1 MSIARIF
8 RILNANL
15 ILALPFIIGINC
27 NLAVDCSVEKTAV
40 NSPFCEVPLPTLL
53 WLGSIAWVWIFIRI
67 FNKKKQISLWVL
79 LIPTVILA
87 TLAFAIFLNH
97 RI

>member
-15 ILALPFIIGINC
+15 ILVLPFIIGINC
-27 NLAVDCSVEKTAV
+27 NLAVDCRVETTAV

-79 LIPTVILA
+79 LIPTVMLA
-87 TLAFAIFLNH
+87 TLTFAIFLNH

>member
-8 RILNANL
+8 KILNANF

-27 NLAVDCSVEKTAV
+27 NFAMDCRVEKTAV
-40 NSPFCEVPLPTLL
+40 NSPFCEVPLPILL
-53 WLGSIAWVWIFIRI
+53 WIGSIAWVWIFIRI

-79 LIPTVILA
+79 LIPTVMLA
-87 TLAFAIFLNH
+87 TLTFGIFLNH